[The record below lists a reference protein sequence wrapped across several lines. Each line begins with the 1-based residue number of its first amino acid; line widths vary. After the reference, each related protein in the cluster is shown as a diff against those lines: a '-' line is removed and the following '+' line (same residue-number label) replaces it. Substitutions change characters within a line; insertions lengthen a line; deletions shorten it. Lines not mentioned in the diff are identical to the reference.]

1 MEISLL
7 VRAAP
12 TKRDRIL
19 LQVAYA
25 GGLRVSEIVSLTWS
39 DVIERD
45 GDQVQLSVTGKGG
58 HVRDVLLPEV
68 VSRNLMALRGD
79 ADSDAPL
86 FKSRKGGK
94 PMGARAVNYMIKA
107 AAAKAEVNPD
117 ISAHWI
123 RHGHA
128 SHALDRGATLADVK
142 ETLGHANVATTSTYL
157 HSRPDRSSGL
167 KLDAGVWL

>member
-1 MEISLL
+1 
-7 VRAAP
+7 
-12 TKRDRIL
+12 
-19 LQVAYA
+19 
-25 GGLRVSEIVSLTWS
+25 
-39 DVIERD
+39 
-45 GDQVQLSVTGKGG
+45 
-58 HVRDVLLPEV
+58 
-68 VSRNLMALRGD
+68 
-79 ADSDAPL
+79 
-86 FKSRKGGK
+86 
-94 PMGARAVNYMIKA
+94 MGARAVNYMIKA

>member
-1 MEISLL
+1 M
-7 VRAAP
+7 
-12 TKRDRIL
+12 
-19 LQVAYA
+19 
-25 GGLRVSEIVSLTWS
+25 
-39 DVIERD
+39 
-45 GDQVQLSVTGKGG
+45 
-58 HVRDVLLPEV
+58 
-68 VSRNLMALRGD
+68 SRNLVALRDD
-79 ADSDAPL
+79 ADSDAPI

-94 PMGARAVNYMIKA
+94 PLTARAVNHMIKRA
-107 AAAKAEVNPD
+107 AEIADINPN